1 MQYVENA
8 NMSFFFSGTVKT
20 GNFQST
26 RDLNSSLGKKNI
38 QI

>member
-8 NMSFFFSGTVKT
+8 NMSFFLSGTVKT

-26 RDLNSSLGKKNI
+26 GDLNSRLGKKYKYE
-38 QI
+38 